1 MTDYAMFWGCTIPAR
16 FPFMEKSIRLVID
29 KMGVGLHDI
38 EGSTC
43 CPTKSII
50 KVGDEFTWYVTAA
63 RNLCLAENMGM
74 DLLTPCNGCYSS
86 LKAAAAEL
94 NINHELRQDVNEVLA
109 EVGLEYTGN
118 LQIKHLVEVLYDDLG
133 IDAIKKHITRPL
145 DGMNIAVHYGCHM
158 IRPSSAIH
166 FDDPNHPTKFD
177 LLVEALGAN
186 SVDYPTKM
194 LCCGSDLNNADNPS
208 DAVTL
213 SREKILEVQELAD
226 AMTMMCPACFAQF
239 DSKQYLMQKSGE
251 RVHLPIVYFT
261 ELMGLAFGFEAAE
274 LGMDMH
280 RVETDSFLET
290 WYERSKHLESARE
303 HFDLAA
309 LRSCYE
315 CAACIDDC
323 PVTKIIPQFEPNRI
337 IGDVLHGKL
346 DQIVESPD
354 IWYCIN
360 CYTCYELC
368 PQKFGMV
375 KVFDRLKTLSNER
388 GTAPEGFKGGLR
400 MFIDTGKLGEPTAMR
415 KKLKLPEPPKSGAD
429 DLRELMKFIK
439 KRNESGLKS
448 GSGSSS
454 TEPDEVS
461 EDKISEDEVSEDK
474 LREVGVSKEK
484 QEADE

>member
-1 MTDYAMFWGCTIPAR
+1 MTDYAVFWGCTVQAR

-29 KMGVGLHDI
+29 KMGVRLHEID
-38 EGSTC
+38 GATC

-50 KVGDEFTWYVTAA
+50 KVGDEFIWYVTAA

-74 DLLTPCNGCYSS
+74 DILTPCNGCYSS
-86 LKAAAAEL
+86 LKAAATEL

-109 EVGLEYTGN
+109 EAGLEYTGT

-133 IDAIKKHITRPL
+133 IDEIKKRITRPL

-158 IRPSSAIH
+158 TRPSSAIH

-186 SVDYPTKM
+186 SADYQTKM
-194 LCCGSDLNNADNPS
+194 LCCGSDLSNADDPS
-208 DAVTL
+208 DAITL

-226 AMTMMCPACFAQF
+226 AMTMICPACFAQF

-251 RVHLPIVYFT
+251 QVHLPIVYFT
-261 ELMGLAFGFEAAE
+261 ELMGLAFGFEASE

-280 RVETDSFLET
+280 RVETGSFLET

-337 IGDVLHGKL
+337 IGEVIHGKL
-346 DQIVESPD
+346 DQVIESPD
-354 IWYCIN
+354 IWYCTN

-368 PQKFGMV
+368 PQKFGML
-375 KVFDRLKTLSNER
+375 KVFDRLKTLSIEH
-388 GTAPEGFKGGLR
+388 GIAPEGFKGGLR
-400 MFIDTGKLGEPTAMR
+400 MFMETGKLGEPTAIR
-415 KKLKLPEPPKSGAD
+415 KKLKLPAPPKSGAD
-429 DLRELMKFIK
+429 ALKELIEVIK
-439 KRNESGLKS
+439 KRNDPELTT

-454 TEPDEVS
+454 TDQDGVNEEELH
-461 EDKISEDEVSEDK
+461 EDKIHEV
-474 LREVGVSKEK
+474 EVNDEK
-484 QEADE
+484 QEVGE